1 MRAFRFAGTT
11 VVFMALMACTAPVYA
26 QDPAAAQAL
35 KAEIDQLKKDFDARL
50 ADLELRL
57 AALGGAPPSG
67 VVAEPVTP
75 VQTPAPA
82 DACRR

>member
-1 MRAFRFAGTT
+1 MRAFRFAGTA
-11 VVFMALMACTAPVYA
+11 VVFLALMASTAPAYA
-26 QDPAAAQAL
+26 QDAAAAQAL

-57 AALGGAPPSG
+57 TALGGATPSG

-75 VQTPAPA
+75 VQTPATS
-82 DACRR
+82 DGCRR